1 MIKKKRS
8 CEDGYKGM
16 DRSGT
21 VSLIKRHADSEDGHT
36 GGKSIPGHGNNS
48 YTVRKLDD
56 GLFV

>member
-1 MIKKKRS
+1 
-8 CEDGYKGM
+8 M